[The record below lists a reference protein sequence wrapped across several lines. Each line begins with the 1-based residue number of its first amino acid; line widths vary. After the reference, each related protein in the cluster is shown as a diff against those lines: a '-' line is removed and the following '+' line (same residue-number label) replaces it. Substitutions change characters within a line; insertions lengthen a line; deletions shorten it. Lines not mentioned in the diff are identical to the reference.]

1 VFRATLYD
9 EQLKQR
15 YFCGSAEI
23 GQARKE
29 LLMIDIVGGGILGL
43 TMAHELL
50 KRGQHVRVWE
60 RADNLGGLMGRTA
73 LPELGDVSCDRYY
86 HTILSSDR
94 TIMGLLDEVGLRSR
108 LHTVATKMGFYH
120 NGRSYPMSTPL
131 EFLRFPPLGMIDRL
145 RLAYTILA
153 CRQIKD
159 WRALEQIPVET
170 WLAGLSG
177 PRTLRHIWAPLLRA
191 KFDGDISHVP
201 ATYIWS
207 RLVRTTDTRTKGG
220 SQEQM
225 CYLPGGYQE
234 LIDALAA
241 TVRARDGT
249 LTTGATVDQLL
260 VADGQVVGFV
270 VDGQQIESNHVILTT
285 QTPISRRLLPPEA
298 SAVSARWGQMEGFL
312 GIVCMLLVLRRSLTP
327 YYTLN
332 ITDERI
338 PFTGVIETTN
348 LIDPAHVGGYH
359 LVYLPKYVA
368 PGSPYATMPDDELR
382 VAFLGYLR
390 QMFPDLR
397 DDEIAAVRI
406 SRERYVEP
414 IHPVGAT
421 DLIPGLTSEVAGLY
435 LANTGQIYP
444 QLTNGE
450 SVCAFAHQ
458 VAGEVVRL
466 ASAPRSPAA
475 LVAA

>member
-1 VFRATLYD
+1 
-9 EQLKQR
+9 
-15 YFCGSAEI
+15 
-23 GQARKE
+23 
-29 LLMIDIVGGGILGL
+29 MIDIVGGGILGITL
-43 TMAHELL
+43 AHELL
-50 KRGQHVRVWE
+50 THGAQVRVWE
-60 RADNLGGLMGRTA
+60 RSAGLGGLMGRTL

-86 HTILSSDR
+86 HAILSSDR
-94 TIMGLLDEVGLRSR
+94 TVMGLLDEVGLRSR
-108 LHTVATKMGFYH
+108 LRMVATKMGFYH

-159 WRALEQIPVET
+159 WHALEQIPVER
-170 WLAGLSG
+170 WLAKMSG

-191 KFDGDISHVP
+191 KFDGDVSQVP

-234 LIDALAA
+234 LIDALASR
-241 TVRARDGT
+241 VRTRDGKI
-249 LTTGATVDQLL
+249 TTGATVNQIL
-260 VADGQVVGFV
+260 VAGDQVVGLV
-270 VDGQQIESNHVILTT
+270 VDGQRIESDHVILTT
-285 QTPISRRLLPPEA
+285 QTPIARRLLPPEA
-298 SAVSARWGQMEGFL
+298 SSVSARWQRMEGFL

-348 LIDPAHVGGYH
+348 LIDPAHVGGHH

-368 PGSPYATMPDDELR
+368 PGSPYATMPDDDLR

-406 SRERYVEP
+406 GRERYVEP
-414 IHPVGAT
+414 LHPVGAT
-421 DLIPGLTSEVAGLY
+421 NLIPALTSEIAGLY

-444 QLTNGE
+444 QLTNAE
-450 SVCAFAHQ
+450 SVCAYARQ
-458 VAGEVVRL
+458 VAGEVSRR
-466 ASAPRSPAA
+466 ATAPRHPAA